1 MSVIVSPITNHANKT
16 TSHRTGW
23 ARMWAKCLDSKLSF
37 NNDWSK
43 ENTVYLEHGMEF
55 NENSK
60 GVNVFL
66 KEPKSWDKLAEKA
79 RMIEGFEGELYSLDV
94 DCPDY
99 GARLKSRVR
108 DHSTS
113 AYKDLNF
120 QKISEVC
127 SRAKTIKQ
135 EDLSKSGIV
144 LGDSHAL
151 SAWRPDAHLS
161 RNDGQTLNGA
171 INRGLDSWTD
181 KFFRENREISFLRT
195 YFGNIDI
202 RHHVCRLATSFSDQR
217 SATLDL
223 VARYIEELINWQQK
237 NEVSKIEIVASLPVE
252 NESRKLPKTGY
263 FKGQPFWGSWSE
275 RDRVHQIF
283 DEELKKKCNTN
294 GFTFVEWP
302 EHFINDA
309 GELSFDY
316 MEKPRSVHVS
326 PEHYM
331 WGI

>member
-1 MSVIVSPITNHANKT
+1 
-16 TSHRTGW
+16 
-23 ARMWAKCLDSKLSF
+23 MWAKCLDSKLSF

-43 ENTVYLEHGMEF
+43 ETIVYLEHGMEF

-79 RMIEGFEGELYSLDV
+79 RMLENFKGKLYSLDIE
-94 DCPDY
+94 CPDY

-113 AYKDLNF
+113 AYRGLDF
-120 QKISEVC
+120 DKISEVC
-127 SRAKTIKQ
+127 ASAQTLKQ
-135 EDLSKSGIV
+135 EQLNKTGLV

-151 SAWRPDAHLS
+151 SAWRTDAYLC

-171 INRGLDSWTD
+171 LTRGFDFWIDRFAGED
-181 KFFRENREISFLRT
+181 KNKLNFLRA

-202 RHHVCRLATSFSDQR
+202 RHHLCRLASSSRDQKEM
-217 SATLDL
+217 TIDL
-223 VARYIEELINWQQK
+223 TQKYVEELSRCQEKYSLQ
-237 NEVSKIEIVASLPVE
+237 EVEIVASLPIE

-263 FKGQPFWGSWSE
+263 FKGQPFWGSWSA
-275 RDRVHQIF
+275 RNAVHLRF
-283 DEELKKKCNTN
+283 DSLLREACFKRGLKFVDWPKEFTNKDYELD
-294 GFTFVEWP
+294 FV
-302 EHFINDA
+302 
-309 GELSFDY
+309 Y
-316 MEKPRSVHVS
+316 MEKPRSVHIS

-331 WGI
+331 WSI